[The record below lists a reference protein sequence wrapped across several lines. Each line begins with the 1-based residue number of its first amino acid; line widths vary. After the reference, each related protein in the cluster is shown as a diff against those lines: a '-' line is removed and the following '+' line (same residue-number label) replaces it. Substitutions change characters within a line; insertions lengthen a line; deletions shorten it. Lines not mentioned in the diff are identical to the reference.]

1 MRKAVLATVTV
12 GLMLGGTGIAVA
24 AEPGGSATGD
34 AGRAATAVPSM
45 LSSGQAANAALR
57 LAGGGRVNAVRLAAT
72 DGGGASYTV
81 QLVRGNRLM
90 NATVDAF
97 TGQVTSIANAGR
109 AGSQAGGTGRTGNN
123 SGKASGV
130 SDDDG
135 DDDDGDDDA
144 EDDGDGGPVRQGV
157 EGNK

>member
-24 AEPGGSATGD
+24 SESGGSPTGD
-34 AGRAATAVPSM
+34 TGCAATAAPSM

-57 LAGGGRVNAVRLAAT
+57 IAGGGRVNAVQLAAT

-81 QLVRGNRLM
+81 QLVRGNRLL

-97 TGQVTSIANAGR
+97 TGQVTSIASAGG
-109 AGSQAGGTGRTGNN
+109 AGSQEGGTGQAEN
-123 SGKASGV
+123 SGGNV
-130 SDDDG
+130 SHDGADDD
-135 DDDDGDDDA
+135 
-144 EDDGDGGPVRQGV
+144 DGGPVRQGV